1 MSLKPDVAKDL
12 LCIIAHG
19 TLKARVSGAHLFFYY
34 WPALNP
40 TLYDRRGVNTKF
52 NGICKKKKDT
62 FKLTRCFCFRFFLYH
77 FLTMTLFPMNH
88 YSLFNRWFIISII
101 VSLYPARKITFLH
114 IYIHIYISLCI
125 LLDLHLSL
133 TFS

>member
-19 TLKARVSGAHLFFYY
+19 TLKARVPGAHLLFYY

-52 NGICKKKKDT
+52 NGIV
-62 FKLTRCFCFRFFLYH
+62 FF
-77 FLTMTLFPMNH
+77 FPPRACVRV
-88 YSLFNRWFIISII
+88 FGIFFPFVIPF
-101 VSLYPARKITFLH
+101 VFP
-114 IYIHIYISLCI
+114 
-125 LLDLHLSL
+125 
-133 TFS
+133 